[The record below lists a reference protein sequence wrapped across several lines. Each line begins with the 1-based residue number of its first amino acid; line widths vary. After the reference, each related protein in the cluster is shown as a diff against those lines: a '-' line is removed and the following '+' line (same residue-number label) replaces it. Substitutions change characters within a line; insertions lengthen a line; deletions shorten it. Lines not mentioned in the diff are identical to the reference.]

1 MIAPSVAKLKNLS
14 EKAKFPRDKME
25 EKSRFCEL
33 SAEQMQKRMEN
44 AIPAT
49 TKKATNFGM
58 TLFNG
63 TYLKFSHKL
72 KEL

>member
-1 MIAPSVAKLKNLS
+1 MIALSVAKLKNLS
-14 EKAKFPRDKME
+14 WEAKFSPNKMA

-33 SAEQMQKRMEN
+33 SAEQMQKLMEN

-63 TYLKFSHKL
+63 TYM
-72 KEL
+72 